1 MHLSLSTRIPLQQ
14 KYWKLKKA
22 SNFVITIIIKKNKT
36 MKPLPSILLTIMLAF
51 CVFVYIK
58 YSHVAKYQNQLIYQA
73 EMQSATINSLN
84 EKMSGIIQEKDQLA
98 NHVIEIESENKKLK
112 LTPIKIITKTINK
125 NEKITPVSNY
135 SSQYYNRFLSKRYEN
150 K

>member
-1 MHLSLSTRIPLQQ
+1 M
-14 KYWKLKKA
+14 KA
-22 SNFVITIIIKKNKT
+22 
-36 MKPLPSILLTIMLAF
+36 LPFILLTIMLVF
-51 CVFVYIK
+51 CVFIYLEYSNTVK
-58 YSHVAKYQNQLIYQA
+58 YEKQLINQA
-73 EMQSATINSLN
+73 EMQSATINSFN

-125 NEKITPVSNY
+125 NEKITPISNY
-135 SSQYYNRFLSKRYEN
+135 SSQYYNRILSKRYEN

>member
-1 MHLSLSTRIPLQQ
+1 M
-14 KYWKLKKA
+14 KA
-22 SNFVITIIIKKNKT
+22 
-36 MKPLPSILLTIMLAF
+36 LPSILLTIMLAF
-51 CVFVYIK
+51 CVFIYIK
-58 YSHVAKYQNQLIYQA
+58 YSHVAKYQNQLINQA
-73 EMQSATINSLN
+73 EMQSDKIESLN
-84 EKMSGIIQEKDQLA
+84 EKLSNITQEKDQLT

-112 LTPIKIITKTINK
+112 LTPIKIITKTINN

>member
-1 MHLSLSTRIPLQQ
+1 M
-14 KYWKLKKA
+14 KA
-22 SNFVITIIIKKNKT
+22 
-36 MKPLPSILLTIMLAF
+36 LPSILLTIMLVF
-51 CVFVYIK
+51 CVFIYLE
-58 YSHVAKYQNQLIYQA
+58 YSDLAKYQKQLINQA
-73 EMQSATINSLN
+73 EFQSATIESLN

-98 NHVIEIESENKKLK
+98 NHVIEIESENKQLK

-135 SSQYYNRFLSKRYEN
+135 SSQYYNRILSKRYEN

>member
-1 MHLSLSTRIPLQQ
+1 M
-14 KYWKLKKA
+14 KA
-22 SNFVITIIIKKNKT
+22 
-36 MKPLPSILLTIMLAF
+36 LPFILLTIMLAF
-51 CVFVYIK
+51 CVFIYIEYSNTVK
-58 YSHVAKYQNQLIYQA
+58 YEKQLINQA

-84 EKMSGIIQEKDQLA
+84 EKMSGMIQEKDQLA

-125 NEKITPVSNY
+125 NEKITPISNY
-135 SSQYYNRFLSKRYEN
+135 SSKYYNSILSKRYEN